1 MNKCLEKFAAKE
13 KPKETFAE
21 KRARLAK
28 SIKESLSGAKN
39 KVKGQVLHDKT
50 GKVRKRAKGAAA
62 LLGAGAL
69 GAGGY
74 AYNERENE
82 S

>member
-1 MNKCLEKFAAKE
+1 MNKCLEKFAAEE

-21 KRARLAK
+21 KRAKWGKGITEGLSSAK
-28 SIKESLSGAKN
+28 K
-39 KVKGQVLHDKT
+39 KVKGQVIHGKT